1 MSDTSM
7 HPPRLLGAAI
17 IALGA
22 MVAVLFFSK
31 DKAMVPQGLS
41 RTTGSPHTLPND
53 ANKAL
58 ATLSP
63 SSELQVEPSLDRID
77 PSRGL
82 PDQVEEVTR
91 DIPKLP
97 ASFIAHGKSLDTPSP
112 PNSQSET
119 SSERLQAA
127 GSNDLDASAGL
138 FGAGRS
144 PARISRSP
152 MPSGLQPLEGQSQLP
167 PGVNPGKGLPDFSS
181 LRSPA
186 PPLAPLAGASIP
198 ESNWSP
204 TGQASPPPSPH
215 AVDLRWRT
223 NPARAFPTS
232 PSGGSWGTDSPEGR
246 AIRQPRRDR

>member
-7 HPPRLLGAAI
+7 HPPRLLGASI

-31 DKAMVPQGLS
+31 DKAKVPQGL
-41 RTTGSPHTLPND
+41 RTSAGSPHSMPND
-53 ANKAL
+53 STKAL

-77 PSRGL
+77 PSLGL
-82 PDQVEEVTR
+82 PDKVEEFAR

-112 PNSQSET
+112 SNSPSDS

-144 PARISRSP
+144 PARTGRSP
-152 MPSGLQPLEGQSQLP
+152 MPSGLQPLEGQTQLP
-167 PGVNPGKGLPDFSS
+167 PGVVPGKGLPDFSS

-186 PPLAPLAGASIP
+186 PPLTPLAGAAIP

-204 TGQASPPPSPH
+204 TGQTSPPPSPH

-223 NPARAFPTS
+223 KPARAFPTS
-232 PSGGSWGTDSPEGR
+232 PSGASWGTDSPAGG
-246 AIRQPRRDR
+246 AIRQPRRER